1 MLNKMRTTI
10 YFGVLMLSVALG
22 KLQAQE
28 LEVAGDTISLSL
40 ANAQSYALQNNIEVV
55 NAGVDKKIT
64 KMRTVEIIT
73 EGLPNISSQ
82 VKYTDNFQLPVSI
95 IPAGAFG
102 NPEDLEVA
110 FGTQHNANI
119 DLSISQ
125 LFLDGRYFIGLK
137 ANKAFLAVSQQQYEL
152 TEVEVRQT
160 VANAYYA
167 ALTADRSKTLLE
179 KNLGTVKKLLFET
192 QQLYE
197 NGFVE
202 ELDVD
207 RLTLSLNNL
216 TSSYENAKLQ
226 YELSLNVLKYQIGL
240 PFETPIKL
248 TEDLEE
254 MLLANSDT
262 STTSFDHTQRI
273 EYKLLQL
280 QKEVSGYDAQQ
291 VRAGYFP
298 SLYGF
303 FNYGI
308 NAQRQEFNFFSS
320 DEPWFRTGQ
329 VGFQLVIPIFD
340 SYKKGAQYQ
349 QKKLGKLKIE
359 NQIENF
365 KSQAELDVMS
375 AKNDLS
381 RAISEYENQ
390 KNSLELAEKIFN
402 KVTVMKKEG
411 LASSLELA
419 DAESS
424 LTQTQ
429 GNYIRAIYDL
439 LVSKI
444 KLEKAL
450 GKY

>member
-1 MLNKMRTTI
+1 MQVKVSIALLLWSLAGMFSSLN
-10 YFGVLMLSVALG
+10 
-22 KLQAQE
+22 AQTNE
-28 LEVAGDTISLSL
+28 PMDTMSLSL
-40 ANAQSYALQNNIEVV
+40 DAAQSYALQNNIDVV

-64 KMRTVEIIT
+64 KMQTVEIIT

-82 VKYTDNFQLPVSI
+82 LQYTDNFQLPVSI
-95 IPAGAFG
+95 IPAGSFG
-102 NPEDLEVA
+102 NPEDMEVQ
-110 FGTQHNANI
+110 FGTQHNANFDI
-119 DLSISQ
+119 SISQ
-125 LFLDGRYFIGLK
+125 LVVDGRYFIGLK

-160 VANAYYA
+160 VANSYYA
-167 ALTADRSKTLLE
+167 ALTAERSLKLLE
-179 KNLGTVKKLLFET
+179 KNLKTVEQLLFET

-197 NGFVE
+197 NGFAE

-207 RLTLSLNNL
+207 RLSLSLNNL
-216 TSSYENAKLQ
+216 KSSYETAKLQ
-226 YELSLNVLKYQIGL
+226 YQLSLNVLKYQIGL
-240 PFETPIKL
+240 DMETPISL

-254 MLLANSDT
+254 LLLANSDT
-262 STTSFDHTQRI
+262 TTSGFDHTQRI
-273 EYKLLQL
+273 EYQLLKLQH
-280 QKEVSGYDAQQ
+280 EVRGYDAQQ

-303 FNYGI
+303 FNYGF
-308 NAQRQEFNFFSS
+308 NAQRTKFNFFDP

-340 SYKKGAQYQ
+340 SYKKGAQVQ
-349 QKKLGKLKIE
+349 QRKLERLKIE

-365 KSQAELDVMS
+365 KSQADLDVMTS
-375 AKNDLS
+375 RNDLS
-381 RAISEYENQ
+381 QAIAEYENQ
-390 KNSLELAEKIFN
+390 KKSLALAQKIFN
-402 KVTVMKKEG
+402 KVSIMKKEG

-424 LTQTQ
+424 LTETQ
-429 GNYIRAIYDL
+429 GNYIRSIYDL
-439 LVSKI
+439 LVNKI